1 MPHNNRQ
8 KKIFNLKKTNISEI
22 INKKEE
28 KLFLFRKKKSEEK
41 TIQIKKLEIFNESI
55 KKGDYK
61 KILIQK
67 DIFKKKLD
75 KRSISSFLTT
85 RKEEGKSHFTTTL
98 PYTER
103 SLVKIKNR
111 SKPKISKT
119 EKLVKINLIRK
130 SNLINF
136 STFKSYLFFK
146 ENDFLYAKR
155 VGGPYDYVFCSY
167 HDINPSFK
175 SVKFKSK
182 LFIDGNYTSNTN
194 EYLTI
199 SKNNDFAL

>member
-85 RKEEGKSHFTTTL
+85 RKEEGKSHLTTTL
-98 PYTER
+98 SLTER
-103 SLVKIKNR
+103 TLIKIKNR

-130 SNLINF
+130 TNLIDS
-136 STFKSYLFFK
+136 STFKSYLFLK

-155 VGGPYDYVFCSY
+155 VAGPYDYILCSY

-175 SVKFKSK
+175 SVKF
-182 LFIDGNYTSNTN
+182 
-194 EYLTI
+194 
-199 SKNNDFAL
+199 

>member
-75 KRSISSFLTT
+75 KRSIISFLTT

-103 SLVKIKNR
+103 SLVKITNR

-130 SNLINF
+130 TNLIDS
-136 STFKSYLFFK
+136 STFKSYLFLK

-155 VGGPYDYVFCSY
+155 VAGPYDYILCSY
-167 HDINPSFK
+167 YDINPSFK
-175 SVKFKSK
+175 SVKF
-182 LFIDGNYTSNTN
+182 
-194 EYLTI
+194 
-199 SKNNDFAL
+199 

>member
-1 MPHNNRQ
+1 MPHNIRQ

-28 KLFLFRKKKSEEK
+28 KLFLFHKKKSEEK
-41 TIQIKKLEIFNESI
+41 KIQIKKLEIFNESI

-75 KRSISSFLTT
+75 KRSIISFLTT

-103 SLVKIKNR
+103 SLVKIK
-111 SKPKISKT
+111 
-119 EKLVKINLIRK
+119 
-130 SNLINF
+130 
-136 STFKSYLFFK
+136 
-146 ENDFLYAKR
+146 
-155 VGGPYDYVFCSY
+155 
-167 HDINPSFK
+167 
-175 SVKFKSK
+175 
-182 LFIDGNYTSNTN
+182 
-194 EYLTI
+194 
-199 SKNNDFAL
+199 KNKQC

>member
-1 MPHNNRQ
+1 M
-8 KKIFNLKKTNISEI
+8 I
-22 INKKEE
+22 
-28 KLFLFRKKKSEEK
+28 
-41 TIQIKKLEIFNESI
+41 
-55 KKGDYK
+55 
-61 KILIQK
+61 
-67 DIFKKKLD
+67 
-75 KRSISSFLTT
+75 
-85 RKEEGKSHFTTTL
+85 
-98 PYTER
+98 
-103 SLVKIKNR
+103 KIKNR

-167 HDINPSFK
+167 HDKNPSFK